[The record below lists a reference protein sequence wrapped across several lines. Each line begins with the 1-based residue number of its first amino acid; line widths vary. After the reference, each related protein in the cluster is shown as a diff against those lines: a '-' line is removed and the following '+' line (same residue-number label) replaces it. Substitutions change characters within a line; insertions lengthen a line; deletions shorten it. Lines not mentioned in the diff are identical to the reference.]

1 MLFFVLYLLCKQK
14 QRNNNNLKITIM
26 KSYIKNLEFKFFK
39 NFGKQ
44 YLTVLYERN
53 GEFNKITFS
62 NPPSW
67 VRDEKSVRKFI
78 NN

>member
-1 MLFFVLYLLCKQK
+1 MM
-14 QRNNNNLKITIM
+14 NLKFKIM

-44 YLTVLYERN
+44 YLTVQYYRN
-53 GEFNKITFS
+53 GEFNKVTYS
-62 NPPSW
+62 NVPSW

>member
-1 MLFFVLYLLCKQK
+1 MK
-14 QRNNNNLKITIM
+14 R

-44 YLTVLYERN
+44 YLTVQYDRN
-53 GEFNKITFS
+53 GEFNKTTFI
-62 NPPSW
+62 NPPAW
-67 VRDEKSVRKFI
+67 VRDERTVRKFI

>member
-1 MLFFVLYLLCKQK
+1 
-14 QRNNNNLKITIM
+14 M
-26 KSYIKNLEFKFFK
+26 KGYIKNLEFKFFK

-44 YLTVLYERN
+44 YLTVQYDRN

-62 NPPSW
+62 NVPDW